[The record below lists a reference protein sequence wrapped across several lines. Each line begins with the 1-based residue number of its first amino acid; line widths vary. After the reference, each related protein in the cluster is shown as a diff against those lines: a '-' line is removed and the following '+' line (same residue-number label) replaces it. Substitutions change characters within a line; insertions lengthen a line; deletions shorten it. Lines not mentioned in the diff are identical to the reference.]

1 MWSLP
6 PTLRPRPLS
15 CFCEAERDTKC
26 GDTRTRQ
33 DCHPQ
38 LGHLLEALTP
48 KQPLSGARTAPPP
61 HKEIRMTT
69 HTRKQASDRS
79 FGKHT
84 CLVRIVFFNFL
95 GCL

>member
-38 LGHLLEALTP
+38 LGHLLEAPTP
-48 KQPLSGARTAPPP
+48 KQPLSGARTARPP